1 MQYSEEN
8 VEFFCHSD
16 FTCNQFLP
24 FENGNF
30 DSYAVRKMPF
40 DNFTISEFWFWQNIA
55 IFQRWNVLKPK
66 LRDRVANTIAGFE
79 TMKLGKFWLH
89 VKSERQIFPRT
100 AAQMTYKTYI
110 TSCYSI

>member
-66 LRDRVANTIAGFE
+66 LRDRVANKIAGFVLVIGAAIFMGCSMGHM
-79 TMKLGKFWLH
+79 MKMHKQGI
-89 VKSERQIFPRT
+89 VN
-100 AAQMTYKTYI
+100 
-110 TSCYSI
+110 